1 MEIPREINTIGV
13 DMLIMTYTEENSQ
26 MYRRQ
31 PDPSE
36 SKSTDA
42 NVQGKFMLSMRW
54 KIGKKVVNQGIV
66 TAIVSTLTAIPEV
79 DLA

>member
-1 MEIPREINTIGV
+1 MNGEGG
-13 DMLIMTYTEENSQ
+13 DGNSKGDKYNWGGHAH